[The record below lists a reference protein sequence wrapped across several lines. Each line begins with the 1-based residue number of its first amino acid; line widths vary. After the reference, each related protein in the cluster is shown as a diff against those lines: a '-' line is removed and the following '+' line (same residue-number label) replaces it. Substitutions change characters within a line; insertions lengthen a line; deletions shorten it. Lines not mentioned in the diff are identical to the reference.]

1 MRTLSTRPPPKDLMT
16 AVPQTSP
23 DTPFARGMAFAAYFL
38 LLAALPTAGTGAI
51 LGLVI
56 AYARR
61 DGASPL
67 IRSHHQFQIRIFW
80 IGVALAVAALAL
92 GASAWFDAWR
102 APLTPHHFH
111 IEQSPDARTIA
122 YHPGAD
128 DAYLQPA
135 RIYSWWGYESP
146 ALPGLRARLESYAA
160 MATILA
166 AGLWGILTPL
176 WGAARLASDRPI
188 GHRAP

>member
-1 MRTLSTRPPPKDLMT
+1 MT

-23 DTPFARGMAFAAYFL
+23 DPSTPFARGMAFAAYFL
-38 LLAALPTAGTGAI
+38 LLAALPTAGTSALLALI
-51 LGLVI
+51 I

-61 DGASPL
+61 DSATPL

-80 IGVALAVAALAL
+80 IGVALVVAALAL
-92 GASAWFDAWR
+92 GASAWIDAWR
-102 APLTPHHFH
+102 APMPPHHFH

-128 DAYLQPA
+128 DAHLQPA
-135 RIYSWWGYESP
+135 AIYSWWSYEAP
-146 ALPGLRARLESYAA
+146 APLGLRARLESYAA
-160 MATILA
+160 MVTILV
-166 AGLWGILTPL
+166 AGLWGIAAPL